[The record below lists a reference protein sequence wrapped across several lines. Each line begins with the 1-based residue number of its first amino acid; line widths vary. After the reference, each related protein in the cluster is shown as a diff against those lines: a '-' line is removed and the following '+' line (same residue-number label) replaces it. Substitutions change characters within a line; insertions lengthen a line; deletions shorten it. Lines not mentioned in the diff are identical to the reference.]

1 MKIKILICAL
11 VLFTNAMQAQTT
23 PESFLGLAPT
33 VPSNICS
40 MKSAQKKT
48 FLENNSV
55 FAEKLKVEIERRKK
69 ASKEYLDKNSGKI
82 KAGTL
87 KQAGFDS
94 IASKKM
100 ETMTEAERKAMA
112 SKMMKEK
119 YNITMEDAQNLK
131 NMTKEQRAAW
141 ARTHSAQMMA
151 DAQANPQKYQTNSNN
166 AMEMI
171 EINKQITALNQ
182 SFTEKS
188 KEFQVRFAK
197 LENDHEG
204 VKLRND
210 IRARDSVLM
219 SMTGEVTKSEAAR
232 MDKLGAE
239 VKSLKIQY
247 CSKFSPQHLV
257 IINDYLAHIKKTMPD
272 YYKFEELQ
280 EKQFQMQTGTQSP
293 MGEKGL
299 VGIQAIEGYSNM
311 LKDAFKYDL
320 RSGSENE

>member
-1 MKIKILICAL
+1 MKIKILICAF

-23 PESFLGLAPT
+23 PEAFLAMAPS

-40 MKSAQKKT
+40 TKSDQKKT

-55 FAEKLKVEIERRKK
+55 FADKLKVEIERRKK

-82 KAGTL
+82 RAGTL

-94 IASKKM
+94 TAAKKM

-119 YNITMEDAQNLK
+119 YNISMEDAQNLK

-141 ARTHSAQMMA
+141 VRTHSTQMMA
-151 DAQANPQKYQTNSNN
+151 DAQANPQKYQANNNN

-171 EINKQITALNQ
+171 ELNKQIMALNQ
-182 SFTEKS
+182 SFTDKS
-188 KEFQVRFAK
+188 KEFQSRYAK
-197 LENDHEG
+197 LEYDPEG

-210 IRARDSVLM
+210 IRARDSALM
-219 SMTGEVTKSEAAR
+219 SMTGEVTKSEAAK

-239 VKSLKIQY
+239 VKLLKKQY
-247 CSKFSPQHLV
+247 CSKFSPQFLA
-257 IINDYLAHIKKTMPD
+257 ILSDYFAYIKKTMPD

-320 RSGSENE
+320 STRSESQ